1 MRVKSSSHKDRHKM
15 KLKSLMIV
23 LALISS
29 SFGRVLETK
38 ISKLT
43 NKSPIVL
50 RQDVEEYSDSENAVD
65 GNISESNTVDETDAS
80 EIVNCYEVNC
90 NEASNANA
98 DEEAN
103 SENNEVLQEINQ
115 VPQEAV
121 SEAPVVNVD
130 DANPINR
137 YCKCTT
143 YECNCCR
150 DFLLPLVPVKGPGC
164 ATIQYLDGNRM
175 SIGIKFGDR
184 VLANRVISGRKATPV
199 CMPLPGGFN
208 RFCGRIYGISRRA
221 DDFFKA
227 CLGLEL
233 RADNEIEA
241 VLRVSC
247 FKFGPRGLSVTEP
260 EPLPPVEDIDVEEDD
275 DEEDDDEAD
284 DLLGS
289 FGLGDDDD
297 DDEDDDDD
305 DEVAEQDE
313 SEIQSSDPSY
323 TGFSLLEE
331 DLLGDLLGTTNQK
344 KRNTSLHKKGV
355 NNASRKNVQ
364 EKKPTKEYK
373 AGVPEVHNKNVTV
386 SKIKHKDED
395 NSDEISAFV
404 ESIVSEGDDEST
416 ENDDDN
422 NEDDERKQSKR
433 VTEETFVTP
442 AEENEEDEYDES
454 EEDNETINEGLDIDS
469 KESKKPKYGFS
480 WTNFTRLFRIL

>member
-1 MRVKSSSHKDRHKM
+1 MMFKAS
-15 KLKSLMIV
+15 IV
-23 LALISS
+23 ILTLIVS

-38 ISKLT
+38 SSKLT
-43 NKSPIVL
+43 DKSSIIL

-65 GNISESNTVDETDAS
+65 GNISESNAVDDSDAS

-98 DEEAN
+98 DEETN

-115 VPQEAV
+115 VPQEV
-121 SEAPVVNVD
+121 ISEAPVVNVD

-137 YCKCTT
+137 YCRCTT

-150 DFLLPLVPVKGPGC
+150 DFLLPLVPIKGPGC

-175 SIGIKFGDR
+175 SIGVKFGDR

-221 DDFFKA
+221 DDSFKA

-260 EPLPPVEDIDVEEDD
+260 EPLPPVEDIEVDEEDD
-275 DEEDDDEAD
+275 DEDDDDEAD

-297 DDEDDDDD
+297 DDDEDEDDD
-305 DEVAEQDE
+305 EITEQDE
-313 SEIQSSDPSY
+313 TEVQSPDSSY
-323 TGFSLLEE
+323 TGFSLLGS
-331 DLLGDLLGTTNQK
+331 DFLGDLLGSTSQK
-344 KRNTSLHKKGV
+344 KKKASLHKIRDNYSDSK
-355 NNASRKNVQ
+355 
-364 EKKPTKEYK
+364 T
-373 AGVPEVHNKNVTV
+373 VPEKEPKRNITTKLNSSNKPITEATV
-386 SKIKHKDED
+386 KHKDEE
-395 NSDEISAFV
+395 NSDELTDIV
-404 ESIVSEGDDEST
+404 ESLMSGGDDEST
-416 ENDDDN
+416 ENVEYDEDN
-422 NEDDERKQSKR
+422 DEDYVNETKA
-433 VTEETFVTP
+433 ETISP
-442 AEENEEDEYDES
+442 LEAGDADEYDES
-454 EEDNETINEGLDIDS
+454 EEDKKKTNEWQELES
-469 KESKKPKYGFS
+469 KEPKKPKYGFS

>member
-1 MRVKSSSHKDRHKM
+1 M
-15 KLKSLMIV
+15 KLEGLYIV
-23 LALISS
+23 CLLLAIAS
-29 SFGRVLETK
+29 GRVLEK
-38 ISKLT
+38 KPSKL
-43 NKSPIVL
+43 NSKSPIIL

-65 GNISESNTVDETDAS
+65 ANISESNAVDDSDTS

-98 DEEAN
+98 DEETN

-115 VPQEAV
+115 VPQEV
-121 SEAPVVNVD
+121 ISEAPVVNVD

-175 SIGIKFGDR
+175 SIGVKFGDR

-221 DDFFKA
+221 DDHFKA

-260 EPLPPVEDIDVEEDD
+260 EPLPPVEDIDAD
-275 DEEDDDEAD
+275 DEEDEDDDDDEAD
-284 DLLGS
+284 DLLSS
-289 FGLGDDDD
+289 FDLGDDDED
-297 DDEDDDDD
+297 EDDEDE
-305 DEVAEQDE
+305 DEEIVEQDE
-313 SEIQSSDPSY
+313 PEVQSSEPGY
-323 TGFSLLEE
+323 TGFSLLEG
-331 DLLGDLLGTTNQK
+331 DFLGDLLGTSYQK
-344 KRNTSLHKKGV
+344 KKKNSSTKSDLNQLNSKNNNKKSPLKQSPMTISKV
-355 NNASRKNVQ
+355 NSR
-364 EKKPTKEYK
+364 
-373 AGVPEVHNKNVTV
+373 NVTI
-386 SKIKHKDED
+386 SKTKHKDD
-395 NSDEISAFV
+395 ASDEIADIV
-404 ESIVSEGDDEST
+404 ESIVSGGDDDST
-416 ENDDDN
+416 ENDDDEDN
-422 NEDDERKQSKR
+422 IDDEDDSKETKA
-433 VTEETFVTP
+433 VTEEATSTQP
-442 AEENEEDEYDES
+442 KDRDEEDDDEEDES
-454 EEDNETINEGLDIDS
+454 EENEAIDEEQDADS
-469 KESKKPKYGFS
+469 KQPQNPNYGFN
-480 WTNFTRLFRIL
+480 WKNFTRLFRIL